1 VLRAVEAGAPMSITL
16 RAYNVLFGDA
26 ILVSWDE
33 DDGVHH
39 ALVDFGNFHN
49 DPNAVFEKV
58 YNDVLARTGGTLD
71 LLVITHRHLDH
82 MEGFHSLRKRFKA
95 DFTIK
100 RLWHAH
106 VTPSVD
112 HVFTIAERALR
123 NMLPANIP
131 DSDTDIGR
139 MFRNNFGAKGD
150 KIRKQ
155 MSAIFKELG
164 VPASRTFRI
173 HRGVAL
179 KNALPP
185 ELKALDI
192 EVLAPER
199 NSNRYLQ
206 PLEHALRA
214 RGIAISRAGGGRVT
228 TTRDDPFSGS
238 RAVKFNQSALS
249 GLADLARLRRQL
261 QCGGLEVLAAVDTTR
276 NNTSIVMRL
285 THGSARL
292 LLVGDAEETSWEI
305 MRKNG
310 APLNASVMKIGHHGS
325 INSSPDWS
333 FTKVMPKKLVANAAV
348 VSTDPTRFTG
358 ENEVPKEEVITGWRG
373 RLKSGTRLL
382 RTDSKLLGDSVAVT
396 LDG

>member
-1 VLRAVEAGAPMSITL
+1 M

-26 ILVSWDE
+26 LVVSWDE

-39 ALVDFGNFHN
+39 AWIDFGNFHN

-58 YNDVLARTGGTLD
+58 YNDVLARTGGKLD

-95 DFTIK
+95 DFTIN

-106 VTPSVD
+106 VTPAVD
-112 HVFTIAERALR
+112 HVFDNRGAVAPQHAAGLDSGQRHRHRADVPEQLR
-123 NMLPANIP
+123 RQGRQNPQADGGILK
-131 DSDTDIGR
+131 DI
-139 MFRNNFGAKGD
+139 
-150 KIRKQ
+150 
-155 MSAIFKELG
+155 G
-164 VPASRTFRI
+164 VPASRTFKI
-173 HRGVAL
+173 HRGLDL
-179 KNALPP
+179 KSALPP
-185 ELKALDI
+185 GLKALEI
-192 EVLAPER
+192 EVLAPET
-199 NSNRYLQ
+199 NSKRYLQ
-206 PLEHALRA
+206 PIEHALQA
-214 RGIAISRAGGGRVT
+214 RGIAISSAAGGRIKA
-228 TTRDDPFSGS
+228 TREDPFDGA
-238 RAVKFNQSALS
+238 RAVKFNRSTLA
-249 GLADLARLRRQL
+249 GLADVARLRRQL
-261 QCGGLEVLAAVDTTR
+261 QTGGLEVLAAVDTTR

-292 LLVGDAEETSWEI
+292 LLVGDAEEMSWEI

-310 APLNASVMKIGHHGS
+310 APLRASVMKIGHHGS

-333 FTKVMPKKLVANAAV
+333 FSEVMPKKLAGNAAV

-358 ENEVPKEEVITGWRG
+358 ENEVPKAGVLSGWRG
-373 RLKSGTRLL
+373 RLKTGTRLL